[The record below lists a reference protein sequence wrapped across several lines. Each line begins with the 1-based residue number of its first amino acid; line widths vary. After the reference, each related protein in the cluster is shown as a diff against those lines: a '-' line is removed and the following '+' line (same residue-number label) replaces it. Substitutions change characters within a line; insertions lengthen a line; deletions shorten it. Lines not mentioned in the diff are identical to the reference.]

1 MSENVTYR
9 LKHPIRHT
17 KGDVITEVSVRR
29 LKVKDIRVLEGRDFS
44 SVEAV
49 RLLTGLEN
57 VVLDEMD
64 GEDFIKVSELVAG
77 FLPSARQ
84 TGGSV
89 SAPGGG
95 TPWRSVGCAWLTG
108 GCPSGF

>member
-1 MSENVTYR
+1 MNETVTYK

-17 KGDVITEVSVRR
+17 KNDVITEIVVRR

-49 RLLTGLEN
+49 RLLTGLDS

-77 FLPSARQ
+77 FLPSAPQ
-84 TGGSV
+84 TGGSA
-89 SAPGGG
+89 SGS
-95 TPWRSVGCAWLTG
+95 WRRN
-108 GCPSGF
+108 SGFRPWTSRR